1 MLTSA
6 TALSAARDQRGFT
19 LIEVLVA
26 LITGLIVTFALF
38 SVLEFSMNQT
48 TRLSDITQAN
58 QLGRTTMTHIVDELH
73 SACLSANFT
82 PIQESSTESK
92 LVFVTGYSAE
102 AEVPSVPGEKGGV
115 HEEEIEY
122 SSAEG
127 KLWDK
132 SYPGTGTN
140 GEGKYTFS
148 KTPTKT
154 LIGENIS
161 QSVEASGKKEAI
173 PIFKYFAYAK
183 KASSGT
189 TEAASTLEE
198 TKPLTKGGEKIGPEA
213 NNAASV
219 LISFN
224 TATRDKNVLLGGNA
238 KVSSDRSADLSSQV
252 TFAFSAPS
260 SEATIEAGP
269 CE

>member
-1 MLTSA
+1 MLISSTASSA
-6 TALSAARDQRGFT
+6 VRDERGFT

-26 LITGLIVTFALF
+26 LITGLIVTMALF

-48 TRLSDITQAN
+48 TRISDITQAN

-73 SACLSANFT
+73 SACLSAGFS

-102 AEVPSVPGEKGGV
+102 AEVPSVASEKGGV
-115 HEEEIEY
+115 HKEEIELK
-122 SSAEG
+122 EG
-127 KLWDK
+127 KLWDT
-132 SYPGTGTN
+132 SYPGTGTEIKGN
-140 GEGKYTFS
+140 YTWGS
-148 KTPTKT
+148 PTRT

-161 QSVEASGKKEAI
+161 QSVEPSGKKEAI
-173 PIFKYFAYAK
+173 PIFKYFEYAK
-183 KASSGT
+183 TPSTGATVAS
-189 TEAASTLEE
+189 STLEE
-198 TKPLTKGGEKIGPEA
+198 ANSLTKAGAVIGAVGAE
-213 NNAASV
+213 NAASV

-260 SEATIEAGP
+260 SEATIKAGP

>member
-1 MLTSA
+1 MLISPTASSA
-6 TALSAARDQRGFT
+6 VRDERGFT

-26 LITGLIVTFALF
+26 LITGLIVTMALF

-73 SACLSANFT
+73 SACLSAGFN

-102 AEVPSVPGEKGGV
+102 AEVPSVLGEKGGV
-115 HEEEIEY
+115 RKEEIEWN
-122 SSAEG
+122 SVEG
-127 KLWDK
+127 KMWDK
-132 SYPGTGTN
+132 SYAGTGTESKGN
-140 GEGKYTFS
+140 YTFS
-148 KTPTKT
+148 ESSTKT

-161 QSVEASGKKEAI
+161 QSVESSGKKEAI
-173 PIFKYFAYAK
+173 PIFKYFAYATK
-183 KASSGT
+183 PSSGA
-189 TEAASTLEE
+189 TEAASTIEE
-198 TKPLTKGGEKIGPEA
+198 AKPLTKGGVAIGKEA
-213 NNAASV
+213 ENAASV

-224 TATRDKNVLLGGNA
+224 TATRDRNVLLGGNA

-260 SEATIEAGP
+260 SEATIKAGP